1 MAAREVAVVVELL
14 SGLGGSLADSQRGRA
29 LLEEKVREGDTWREL
44 FQSLGTRI
52 QPFAERVWDL
62 PTQQIDSQI
71 LVILNGR
78 LVRQDTILESAIE
91 GGDRIV
97 FVPPYQGG

>member
-52 QPFAERVWDL
+52 QPFAE
-62 PTQQIDSQI
+62 
-71 LVILNGR
+71 
-78 LVRQDTILESAIE
+78 
-91 GGDRIV
+91 
-97 FVPPYQGG
+97 